1 MHYTT
6 EEQTRALLQPDT
18 RTQLQKDLHRM
29 VQANCAA
36 ELCGTDENQA
46 LERMALQL
54 LHLAQSGSTWITAD
68 IKPPAEMAVLVSNGH
83 SALRAMWVPKH
94 SREDNG
100 NFEGDSEYVEDDDT
114 AYWPEG
120 WYEWNHQEECHW
132 QLTGDDTPT
141 HWAFLPKAPRA

>member
-1 MHYTT
+1 MDYTT

-36 ELCGTDENQA
+36 ELCGSDENQG
-46 LERMALQL
+46 LERVALQL
-54 LHLAQSGSTWITAD
+54 LHLAQSGSPWIAAD

-100 NFEGDSEYVEDDDT
+100 DFQGDVDFSADGDA
-114 AYWPEG
+114 AYWPQG
-120 WYEWNHQEECHW
+120 WYEWNHQDECHW

>member
-1 MHYTT
+1 MAYTT

-36 ELCGTDENQA
+36 ELCGSDEKQA
-46 LERMALQL
+46 LERVALQL
-54 LHLAQSGSTWITAD
+54 LHLAQSGSPWITAD
-68 IKPPAEMAVLVSNGH
+68 IKPPAQIAVLATAGH
-83 SALRAMWVPKH
+83 WVARAMWVPEQSKEVGGGDFQGEVYF
-94 SREDNG
+94 SEDG
-100 NFEGDSEYVEDDDT
+100 T

-120 WYEWNHQEECHW
+120 WYEWNHQDECHW

>member
-1 MHYTT
+1 MDYTT

-36 ELCGTDENQA
+36 ELCGSDENQA
-46 LERMALQL
+46 LERVALQL
-54 LHLAQSGSTWITAD
+54 LHLAQSGSPWIAAD

-94 SREDNG
+94 SREDVG
-100 NFEGDSEYVEDDDT
+100 NFQGESEYAEDEDT

-120 WYEWNHQEECHW
+120 WYEWNHCEETHW